1 MSSDTADVSPIAGST
16 DPGFETNGVNLLL
29 LNFSEAVDCR
39 RPQEIAEQFT
49 ADGLFKPGDTAIHGP
64 AAVEAFYRDRLRDP
78 RRTTRHLWSNLRVA
92 PLADDAADIRVVL
105 SNYAFDPAVSET
117 EVQLRVGNVSGVC
130 AKGPDGRWRF
140 AEHVYERLFAMRLPL
155 SDPQP
160 LQTKRPL
167 PTKPPL
173 QTKPQ
178 ERP

>member
-1 MSSDTADVSPIAGST
+1 MSSDPASVSPIVGST
-16 DPGFETNGVNLLL
+16 DPGFDTNGITLLL
-29 LNFSEAVDCR
+29 LGFSEAVDTR

-64 AAVEAFYRDRLRDP
+64 AAIEAFYRDRLRDP
-78 RRTTRHLWSNLRVA
+78 RRTTRHFWSNLRVT
-92 PLADDAADIRVVL
+92 PSADDLADIRVVL
-105 SNYAFDPAVSET
+105 TNYAFDPAVSET

-140 AEHVYERLFAMRLPL
+140 AEHVYERLFALRLPL

-160 LQTKRPL
+160 LQTK
-167 PTKPPL
+167 PP
-173 QTKPQ
+173 

>member
-1 MSSDTADVSPIAGST
+1 MSSDPASVSPIVGST
-16 DPGFETNGVNLLL
+16 DPGFDTNGITLLL
-29 LNFSEAVDCR
+29 LGFSEAVDTR

-64 AAVEAFYRDRLRDP
+64 AAIEAFYRDRLRDP
-78 RRTTRHLWSNLRVA
+78 RRTTRHLWANLRVT
-92 PLADDAADIRVVL
+92 PSADDLADIRVVL
-105 SNYAFDPAVSET
+105 TNYAFDPAVSET

-140 AEHVYERLFAMRLPL
+140 AEHVYERLFALRLPL

-160 LQTKRPL
+160 LQTK
-167 PTKPPL
+167 PP
-173 QTKPQ
+173 

>member
-1 MSSDTADVSPIAGST
+1 MSSDPASVSPIVGST
-16 DPGFETNGVNLLL
+16 DPGFDTNGITLLL
-29 LNFSEAVDCR
+29 LGFSEAVDTR

-64 AAVEAFYRDRLRDP
+64 AAIEAFYRDRLRDP
-78 RRTTRHLWSNLRVA
+78 RRTTRHLWSNLRVT
-92 PLADDAADIRVVL
+92 PSADDLADIRVVL
-105 SNYAFDPAVSET
+105 TNYAFDPAVSET

-140 AEHVYERLFAMRLPL
+140 AEHVYERLFALRLPL

-160 LQTKRPL
+160 LQTK
-167 PTKPPL
+167 PP
-173 QTKPQ
+173 